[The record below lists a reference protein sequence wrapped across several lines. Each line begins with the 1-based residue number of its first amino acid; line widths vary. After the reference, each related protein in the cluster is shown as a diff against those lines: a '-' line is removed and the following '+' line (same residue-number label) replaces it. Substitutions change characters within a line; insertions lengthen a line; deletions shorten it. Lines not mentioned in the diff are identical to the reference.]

1 MFGRKVQKSEY
12 SAFGDTQVIRALD
25 QSLAVISFDTEGTVL
40 HANANF
46 LQALGYNLNDI
57 IGKHH
62 SMFCEKNYVKL
73 PEYQEFWE
81 NLRDGRFQSGAYK
94 RIAKDGSPVYIQ
106 ATYNPVMN
114 DKNEVIGVV
123 KYAVDMTI
131 PTKKTREAIARTQ
144 ASISFTTSGIVTDV
158 NRTFLSA
165 MGYAREDVIGKH
177 HKMFCHPNYTAT
189 SEYAAHWKG
198 LGRGEPKSGVFER
211 VARDGSTVYIQ
222 ASYNPDYD
230 LDGNVIGVT
239 KYATDITSDIKLKRD
254 AAKIAEATAAAVE
267 ELNASVA
274 EISRSLNVTSDNSEL
289 LEDAATKT
297 TSVVAELVESSET
310 MEKTVEFVYTIAD
323 QINLLALNAAVE
335 AARAGE
341 AGKGF
346 AVVAGEVKNLANSAT
361 TFTQAIAKEIET
373 IKTINGK
380 ITQNMDGIIKSVVD
394 LKLDTSNIASAVSQ
408 QAAVA
413 NDVSLQMVQLAQ
425 MVSMRD

>member
-1 MFGRKVQKSEY
+1 MFGRKVQKSEF
-12 SAFGDTQVIRALD
+12 SAFSDTQVIRALD
-25 QSLAVISFDTEGTVL
+25 NSLAVISFDTNGTVL

-73 PEYQEFWE
+73 PEYQEFWDD
-81 NLRDGRFQSGAYK
+81 LRDGQFQSGSYK

-114 DKNEVIGVV
+114 DKNEVIGVI

-131 PTKKTREAIARTQ
+131 PTTKTREAIARTQ
-144 ASISFTTSGIVTDV
+144 ASISFTTSGIITDV
-158 NRTFLSA
+158 NRTFLAA
-165 MGYAREDVIGKH
+165 MGYTREDVIGKH

-189 SEYAAHWKG
+189 SEYAAHWKA

-274 EISRSLNVTSDNSEL
+274 EISRSLNVTSDNSEV

-297 TSVVAELVESSET
+297 TSVVEELVESSET